1 MPEPDFFRL
10 FISRLN
16 RIGVNYFITG
26 SIASILYGEPRLTH
40 DVDLVISLQQQ
51 DIEEFIAAFPED
63 DYYCPPEDI
72 MRIEMKRTSRGAF
85 NLIHMATGYKA
96 DVYLMG
102 ENALHHWAMV
112 NKRSFEV
119 EGETLWVAPPEYVIL
134 RKLEFYREGGSD
146 KHLRDIAGML
156 ANSSDM
162 IDFSFLSD
170 QIKPLGLEREWEKA
184 KGFSTP

>member
-1 MPEPDFFRL
+1 MPEPEFSRL
-10 FISRLN
+10 FISKLN

-26 SIASILYGEPRLTH
+26 SIASTLYGEPRLTH
-40 DVDLVISLQQQ
+40 DIDLVISLDHR
-51 DIEEFIAAFPED
+51 DIEKIIKAFPED
-63 DYYCPPEDI
+63 EYYCPPKDI
-72 MRIEMKRTSRGAF
+72 MHIELNRTSRGAF
-85 NLIHMATGYKA
+85 NLIHRPTGYKA

-119 EGETLWVAPPEYVIL
+119 ERETLWVAPPEYVIL

-156 ANSSDM
+156 ANSSDV
-162 IDFSFLSD
+162 IDFSFLSV
-170 QIKPLGLEREWEKA
+170 QIKTLGLEREWEKA
-184 KGFSTP
+184 KVII